1 MGSLVD
7 TFSLREINFAKTRLN
22 ILQVVKDRITKKDF
36 EDITV
41 DEICRF
47 AEISRGTFFNYFPSK
62 NHIFNYYIRIWMI
75 QLSLEMEKQSFKSSQ
90 DKIKKIYNE
99 LIEEDKKYPSFVN
112 NYLKYLLESEEIT
125 NDIKLTEA
133 EFAYKFAIENIQVEK
148 MEKLNNLSLEKL
160 FENFISE
167 GIESGE
173 FNKDLNKENTL
184 LLLLSLFFSPA
195 ITKFV
200 NNSIDLRKFFDDAL
214 KSIFH
219 NV

>member
-1 MGSLVD
+1 
-7 TFSLREINFAKTRLN
+7 
-22 ILQVVKDRITKKDF
+22 
-36 EDITV
+36 
-41 DEICRF
+41 
-47 AEISRGTFFNYFPSK
+47 
-62 NHIFNYYIRIWMI
+62 
-75 QLSLEMEKQSFKSSQ
+75 
-90 DKIKKIYNE
+90 
-99 LIEEDKKYPSFVN
+99 
-112 NYLKYLLESEEIT
+112 
-125 NDIKLTEA
+125 
-133 EFAYKFAIENIQVEK
+133 